1 MKKTFSF
8 SLAFFFLL
16 FISNDINA
24 LEHAVK
30 ADAAWKAGVARVNI
44 TPKGPVW
51 MGGYA
56 FRDHPAEGKL
66 TDLWAKALALEDANG
81 KKAVIVTMDLH
92 TIPKEISDHIRQE
105 LSEKLHLSK
114 SQIILNASH
123 THTGP
128 LFKLQ
133 NFSVYKLYKNS
144 VETEKTKRYVRET
157 EAKIINLVVEA
168 FGKMKTVHLYSGNG
182 ITRFQVNRHAN
193 VESALK
199 GTTEL
204 NGPNDYAVPVIKVID
219 ENNKIMAVLFG
230 YACHNT
236 TLDVYKWSGD
246 YAGFAQME
254 LEKEFPGTI
263 ALFVQGAGGDQNPL
277 PRGTVSKA
285 EQYGKE
291 LAAAVEAVIGE
302 EMKPLNNQLS
312 VTYSEINLPFAK
324 QPPTKEQLIQI
335 INDSSARAYPGYL
348 KQGADHFLHILEKGG
363 SIMSSYQWYPVQVWN
378 VGGQAIFAF
387 GGELTVGYT
396 VELKRIFG
404 QDIFVFGYSNDVMSY
419 IPTAKMLTEGG
430 YETIMSPVFTT
441 PYSPTIENIIIDQAI
456 KEAAKAGVSPALFIS
471 SNRNR

>member
-1 MKKTFSF
+1 MRYFTLRTIILILISHI
-8 SLAFFFLL
+8 FFV
-16 FISNDINA
+16 A
-24 LEHAVK
+24 T
-30 ADAAWKAGVARVNI
+30 ADAEYNDPNEWKASVTKVNI
-44 TPKGPVW
+44 TPENYIW

-56 FRDHPAEGKL
+56 FRNHPVEGKL

-81 KKAVIVTMDLH
+81 RKAVIVTMDLH

-105 LSEKLHLSK
+105 LSERLHLSK
-114 SQIILNASH
+114 AQIILNASH

-128 LFKLQ
+128 LFKL
-133 NFSVYKLYKNS
+133 NNTFIYDLYRDSAEHKK
-144 VETEKTKRYVRET
+144 TEEYVRKT
-157 EAKIINLVVEA
+157 EAKIINMVIEA
-168 FGKMKTVHLYSGNG
+168 FSKMKPAHLYSGNG

-204 NGPNDYAVPVIKVID
+204 KGPNDYAVPVIKVAD

-236 TLDVYKWSGD
+236 TLSIYKWSGD
-246 YAGFAQME
+246 YAGFAQIE
-254 LEKEFPGTI
+254 LEKEYPGAV

-277 PRGTVSKA
+277 PRGTVSRA

-302 EMKPLNNQLS
+302 KMRPLNNQLS
-312 VTYSEINLPFAK
+312 VTYSEISLPFAK
-324 QPPTKEQLIQI
+324 HPPTKGELVKI
-335 INDSSARAYPGYL
+335 INDSSASAYPLYL
-348 KQGADHFLHILEKGG
+348 KRGAEHFLHILEKGG

-387 GGELTVGYT
+387 GGELTSGYT
-396 VELKRIFG
+396 VDLKRIFG

-430 YETIMSPVFTT
+430 YEVTMSPVFTT
-441 PYSPTIENIIIDQAI
+441 PYAPTIENIIIGQAI
-456 KEAAKAGVSPALFIS
+456 KEAAKVSILPVLS
-471 SNRNR
+471 DYK